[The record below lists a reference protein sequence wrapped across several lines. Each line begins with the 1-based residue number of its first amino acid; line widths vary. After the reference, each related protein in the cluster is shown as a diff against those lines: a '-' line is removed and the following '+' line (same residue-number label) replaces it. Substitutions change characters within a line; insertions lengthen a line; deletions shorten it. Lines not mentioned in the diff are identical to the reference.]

1 MGRGDEGNPIT
12 AQLVLVLVCLLTPIA
27 LVALGA
33 LMLLGAWA
41 DSDGADGVEP

>member
-1 MGRGDEGNPIT
+1 MGRGDERNPMT
-12 AQLVLVLVCLLTPIA
+12 AKLVLVLVCVIVPIA

-33 LMLLGAWA
+33 LLLLGAWA